1 MLKSR
6 IKCVFLNINTL
17 QEKSFENEWFFQK
30 FGVVPTTNFVST
42 KTVFFMWVINF
53 RDLGKYL

>member
-6 IKCVFLNINTL
+6 VKCVFLNINTL
-17 QEKSFENEWFFQK
+17 QGKCFENEWFFRK
-30 FGVVPTTNFVST
+30 LGVVPTTHFVST

-53 RDLGKYL
+53 RDLPKDL